1 MICWKGD
8 TLIANNAQEP
18 GRIPIEEAKSRL
30 DEGDEVIL
38 DVIDPGAF
46 E

>member
-1 MICWKGD
+1 M
-8 TLIANNAQEP
+8 ANNALEP
-18 GRIPIEEAKSRL
+18 VRIPVEEAKSRL